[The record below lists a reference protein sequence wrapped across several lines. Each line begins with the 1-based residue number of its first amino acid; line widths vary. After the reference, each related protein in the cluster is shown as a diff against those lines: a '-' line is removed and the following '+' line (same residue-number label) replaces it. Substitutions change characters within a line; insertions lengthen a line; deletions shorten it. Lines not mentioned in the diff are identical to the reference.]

1 MSSIQEME
9 KFYESF
15 ETLPKLISDL
25 ALSVAAAQ
33 SRMDVTYIHD
43 MKALLQI
50 IASLYRDKDGNAT
63 VPPADLISLFKT
75 MGPTRYQFTETVV
88 EIRADMQLTTGSQ
101 FSVGI
106 SAPFAVAV
114 NASYTRRTA
123 SDYRASAL
131 IRTVLHA
138 VSADPGVMQTLLN
151 AAATLKTELPEKQ
164 SQKALQEAFAGL
176 AQTFKGDRP
185 AAGEL
190 PTETPAPDKPAP
202 KNPE

>member
-1 MSSIQEME
+1 
-9 KFYESF
+9 
-15 ETLPKLISDL
+15 
-25 ALSVAAAQ
+25 
-33 SRMDVTYIHD
+33 

-50 IASLYRDKDGNAT
+50 VGSLYRDKDGNAT
-63 VPPADLISLFKT
+63 VPPADLISLFKA

-101 FSVGI
+101 FTVGV

-151 AAATLKTELPEKQ
+151 AAATVKTELPEKEG
-164 SQKALQEAFAGL
+164 QKALQEAFAGL
-176 AQTFKGDRP
+176 AQTFSG
-185 AAGEL
+185 
-190 PTETPAPDKPAP
+190 DKP
-202 KNPE
+202 PEAKPPVGKIGAE